1 VSQGLNDYE
10 VSQLSPELK
19 REFAQRV
26 LARRSLLAF
35 TKKFYPQYKAG
46 WVHEDICR
54 RLEKFADDVVN
65 QRSPRLALF
74 MPPRL
79 GKSELASIRFPAW
92 YLGHNPEHEII
103 NSGYSLD
110 LPMKFSRKVRELVR
124 DPAYAALFPKTAL
137 DPESQ
142 SAEAWNTT
150 AGGGY
155 MAAGVGGGLT
165 GKGAHVLVIDDPVK
179 NMEEADSQLVR
190 DSVWDWY
197 WSTAYTR
204 LAPGGGVLLI
214 QTRWNDDDLGG
225 RLFKAMQEEGADQ
238 FEIVTYPALAEMFE
252 YRHLTTQHV
261 VRTAEPL
268 HDDHPQLLLAHRAA
282 RMAAEQPASPMP
294 LPDDP
299 DMELMRMPG
308 EVLHPERFTP
318 EMVDRIKR
326 NQPPRVWSALYQQ
339 NPVPDEGIYFR
350 KEYFKYEPVAPAAFN
365 RNVYQAWD
373 FAIGEKQQNDYT
385 VGVTFIQDERDYLHL
400 VEVVR
405 FKGDSFTI
413 VEEILDAAQRWG
425 SEPSA
430 PLTLGFEDSQIWKS
444 IKPLLQ
450 KRMAERGLYPPFE
463 ELKPLTDKLARARA
477 LQGRMQQGRVYI
489 PAEAP
494 WRNEVEKELLRFPA
508 GAHDDIVDAM
518 AWAVNL
524 CVGKTPK
531 QQKKVKPLP
540 SWKDKL
546 KTHRREGAGHMS
558 A

>member
-1 VSQGLNDYE
+1 MALPDNIVNN
-10 VSQLSPELK
+10 LSPELK
-19 REFAQRV
+19 AEMAARI
-26 LARRSLLAF
+26 LARRSLLQF
-35 TKKFYPQYKAG
+35 TKKFYPQYQAG
-46 WVHEDICR
+46 WVHEDVCR
-54 RLEKFADDVVN
+54 RLERFAQDVMN
-65 QRSPRLALF
+65 KKSPRLALF
-74 MPPRL
+74 MPPRI

-92 YLGHNPEHEII
+92 YLGHNPSHEII

-110 LPMKFSRKVRELVR
+110 LPMKFSRKVRELLR
-124 DPAYAALFPKTAL
+124 DPGYQALFSGTSL

-142 SAEAWNTT
+142 SVEAWNTLQ
-150 AGGGY
+150 GGGY

-165 GKGAHVLVIDDPVK
+165 GKGAHVLIIDDPVK
-179 NMEEADSQLVR
+179 NMEEADSQVVR

-225 RLFKAMQEEGADQ
+225 RLFKAMAEEGADQ
-238 FEIVTYPALAEMFE
+238 FEIVTYPALAEEWE
-252 YRHLTTQHV
+252 YREA
-261 VRTAEPL
+261 RTMRSLRVKEPL
-268 HDDHPQLLLAHRAA
+268 DETHGELLIQHREALLAADKPAA
-282 RMAAEQPASPMP
+282 P
-294 LPDDP
+294 LAVSD
-299 DMELMRMPG
+299 ELELVRMPG

-318 EMVDRIKR
+318 DMVQRIKN

-350 KEYFKYEPVAPAAFN
+350 KDYFRYEPVPPEHYG

-373 FAIGEKQQNDYT
+373 FAIGEKQTNDYT
-385 VGVTFIQDERDYLHL
+385 VGVTLVQDERDFLHV

-413 VEEILDAAQRWG
+413 IEEILDAAQRWG
-425 SEPSA
+425 SETTA

-450 KRMAERGLYPPFE
+450 KRMAERAIYPPFE
-463 ELKPLTDKLARARA
+463 ELRPLTDKLARARA
-477 LQGRMQQGRVYI
+477 LQGRMQQGRVYF
-489 PAEAP
+489 PAEAS
-494 WRNEVEKELLRFPA
+494 WRSEVEKELLRFPA

-524 CVGKTPK
+524 CVGKMPK
-531 QQKKVKPLP
+531 VAPQPKPP
-540 SWKDKL
+540 KSWKDKL
-546 KTHRREGAGHMS
+546 KAHSRGGVGFMS

>member
-1 VSQGLNDYE
+1 VVKTDNVIEG
-10 VSQLSPELK
+10 LSPELK
-19 REFAQRV
+19 HELAQRV
-26 LARRSLLAF
+26 LARRSLLAY

-46 WVHEDICR
+46 WVHEDVCR
-54 RLEKFADDVVN
+54 RLEKFAQDVVD
-65 QRSPRLALF
+65 QKSPRLALF
-74 MPPRL
+74 MPPRI

-92 YLGHNPEHEII
+92 YLGHNPDHEII

-110 LPMKFSRKVRELVR
+110 LPMKFSRKVREQLR
-124 DPAYAALFPKTAL
+124 DPGYQALFSKTIL

-150 AGGGY
+150 MGGGY

-165 GKGAHVLVIDDPVK
+165 GKGAHVLIIDDPVK
-179 NMEEADSQLVR
+179 NMEEADSQVQR
-190 DSVWDWY
+190 DTVWDWY

-225 RLFKAMQEEGADQ
+225 RLFKAMHEDLEADQ
-238 FEIVTYPALAEMFE
+238 FDVVTYPAMAEEWE
-252 YRHLTTQHV
+252 YRIPSTQ
-261 VRTAEPL
+261 RTLRAKEPL
-268 HDDHPQLLLAHRAA
+268 DPAHHLILTAHRAHCVQNDKVA
-282 RMAAEQPASPMP
+282 CPVQIPNED
-294 LPDDP
+294 L
-299 DMELMRMPG
+299 EIVRMPG
-308 EVLHPERFTP
+308 EVLHPERFTVG
-318 EMVDRIKR
+318 MVQRIKN

-350 KEYFKYEPVAPAAFN
+350 KEYFRYEPVPPEHYG

-385 VGVTFIQDERDYLHL
+385 VGVTLVQDERDFLHV

-425 SEPSA
+425 SEATA

-450 KRMAERGLYPPFE
+450 KRMAERGIYPPFE
-463 ELKPLTDKLARARA
+463 ELRPLTDKMARARA
-477 LQGRMQQGRVYI
+477 LQGRMQQGRVYF
-489 PAEAP
+489 PAEAS
-494 WRNEVEKELLRFPA
+494 WRAEVEKELLRFPA

-524 CVGKTPK
+524 CVGKAPRTLKKPK
-531 QQKKVKPLP
+531 PIK
-540 SWKDKL
+540 SWRDKIAAMS
-546 KTHRREGAGHMS
+546 RDGVGHMAS
-558 A
+558 